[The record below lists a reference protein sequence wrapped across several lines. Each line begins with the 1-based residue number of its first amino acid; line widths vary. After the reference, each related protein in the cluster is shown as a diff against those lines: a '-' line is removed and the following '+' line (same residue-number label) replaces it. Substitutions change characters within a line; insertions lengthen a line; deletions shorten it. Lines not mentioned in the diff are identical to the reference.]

1 MASRAVKA
9 PLKKRAQNKTVD
21 EYSDV
26 RGIESSVEYS
36 NPHGARSMEPT
47 NRGYPS
53 RQMQIQQIQQK
64 QMDVLEM
71 VEAQKLRDKK
81 KMAQAGGQLSGNNST
96 VGNPQFGRGER
107 GDYSEER
114 RPMIMMSNLKVP
126 HAQKL
131 NVRIMKRDHVNTGL
145 ESMEQSVEEGELDS
159 PGLSTAMY
167 GMRARADSKAATKY
181 MQNENSQ
188 GSYGE
193 FGGDGY
199 PRVTEATT
207 PLKKVFRVKKLSSSP
222 QHLNSLQANHA
233 RGD

>member
-1 MASRAVKA
+1 MANRAVKA

-26 RGIESSVEYS
+26 RGMESSVEHS
-36 NPHGARSMEPT
+36 QVPRSMEPS

-81 KMAQAGGQLSGNNST
+81 KLAQAGGQLSGNNSI
-96 VGNPQFGRGER
+96 VANPQFGRAER

-114 RPMIMMSNLKVP
+114 RPIIMMNNLKVP
-126 HAQKL
+126 QAQKL
-131 NVRIMKRDHVNTGL
+131 NVRIMKRDQVTNGFDSI
-145 ESMEQSVEEGELDS
+145 ENSVEEGELES
-159 PGLSTAMY
+159 PGFSNAMPMMRSRAESKTA
-167 GMRARADSKAATKY
+167 AKY
-181 MQNENSQ
+181 MQNENSL

-199 PRVTEATT
+199 PRITEANT

-222 QHLNSLQANHA
+222 QHLNSMQGSHM